1 MFNVTEKF
9 FTSCN
14 IGRVLGTIKAIEL
27 SEGKSD
33 LRKTVRE
40 KKQMWSEK
48 YRISVQILFLDRKNL
63 PRRYFR
69 KH

>member
-1 MFNVTEKF
+1 MFNVTEKS

-40 KKQMWSEK
+40 KKQMW
-48 YRISVQILFLDRKNL
+48 
-63 PRRYFR
+63 
-69 KH
+69 